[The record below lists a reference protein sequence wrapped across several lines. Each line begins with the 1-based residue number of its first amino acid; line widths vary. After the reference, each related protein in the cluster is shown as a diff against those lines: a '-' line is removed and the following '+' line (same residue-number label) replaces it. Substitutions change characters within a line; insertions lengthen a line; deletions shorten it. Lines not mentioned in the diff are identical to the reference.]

1 MAGSRQVGKPGHCT
15 ILQLSGVS
23 ISAAPRHSQ
32 LWGLLIPTL
41 VPSSVANIERV
52 GTAHP
57 LLQDWKGMEISC
69 LQIWKPELM
78 RQLVGQSV
86 PLAVALL
93 SSGDRRKQ
101 LDALTRGSLED
112 MAYGLLLVIDV
123 ERD

>member
-1 MAGSRQVGKPGHCT
+1 M
-15 ILQLSGVS
+15 
-23 ISAAPRHSQ
+23 
-32 LWGLLIPTL
+32 
-41 VPSSVANIERV
+41 
-52 GTAHP
+52 AHP
-57 LLQDWKGMEISC
+57 LLQDWKGIELSC
-69 LQIWKPELM
+69 LQIWEPELM